1 MINYTPK
8 HLSLSLYRKSS
19 FSAQVTATLALVYE
33 VKLENLFM
41 SFFFLPA
48 AQNDFFTIEE

>member
-48 AQNDFFTIEE
+48 AQNDFFTIEQ